1 MSPLGTAALELV
13 AKEKRV
19 FPCIERGKEPAIAD
33 NLKRATTDPNVIAGW
48 WRSRDFNIGLAT
60 GEGSGVSVLDIDGE
74 EGEATLKRLESEH
87 GGLPP
92 TVEAITGKGRHI
104 YFRWPQGLEIR
115 NFQHRDDVP
124 GIDVRGNGGYVL
136 APPSLIRAAAS
147 IRGRSRA
154 PTSSPTRRSGC
165 LIWLPTKAAA
175 AMRRRSHPSKCVRSS
190 IKPTRPA
197 GAAKQ
202 SHGVRLSGAPRRR
215 SAGGAQFR
223 VHGRRT
229 AQ

>member
-1 MSPLGTAALELV
+1 MSPLGTAALKLV

-19 FPCIERGKEPAIAD
+19 FPCIERGKEPAIAN
-33 NLKRATTDPNVIAGW
+33 NLKRATTDPNIIAGW

-60 GEGSGVSVLDIDGE
+60 GEGSGVWVLDIDGE
-74 EGEATLKRLESEH
+74 EGETTLKRLESEH

-136 APPSLIRAAAS
+136 APPTSKRPRLCMVGRQCRRVRRRAAVVA
-147 IRGRSRA
+147 
-154 PTSSPTRRSGC
+154 
-165 LIWLPTKAAA
+165 
-175 AMRRRSHPSKCVRSS
+175 
-190 IKPTRPA
+190 
-197 GAAKQ
+197 
-202 SHGVRLSGAPRRR
+202 
-215 SAGGAQFR
+215 
-223 VHGRRT
+223 
-229 AQ
+229 